1 MCSVNENDSHFVPN
15 SCYFYPPLKIN
26 NPMEENKKKLF
37 LLDAFALIYRA
48 YFAFSNNHRINSKGL
63 NTSAVFGFTNTL
75 LDVLKKEKPTHIAV
89 VFDTPEQTARH
100 IEFADYKAHREEM
113 PEDLRT
119 AIPYIIKIIEAF
131 NIPVIKKP
139 GFEADDVIGTLA
151 KMAEKKGFTTYMMT
165 PDKDYGQLVSDKIFM
180 YKPARLGNGAEIM
193 GVPEICKKWDIQ
205 NVDQVID
212 ILGLMGDSADNIPG
226 IPGVGEKTAIQLIK
240 DFGSID
246 NLLKNTDKLKGKLKE
261 KVEQNTEKA
270 IQSKWLA
277 TIICDVPV
285 ELDEKALELE
295 EPNKEALRELFVE
308 LEFRNLADKLFNG
321 SATPASTGETVAAP
335 VKVKAKS
342 SPKINPDQ
350 VDMFGQ
356 AEEITTETIESELSG
371 EFESGEVSSEEGE
384 VREAVSFKTIKE
396 IAHTYHLVDTKE
408 KREHLIKDLLNQT
421 AICFDTETTGL
432 DAHNSE
438 LVGMSFAYKV
448 SEAYYIPVPA
458 NYNEA
463 QEIVNE
469 FKPVFA
475 NERIGKTGQNIK
487 YDLSILKWY
496 GVEIKGKLFDTMVA
510 HFLIQPEMRHNMN
523 VLAETYLNYSPVSI
537 ETLIGKKG
545 KGQTSMR
552 DAAIEEI
559 KEYAA
564 EDADIT
570 LQLKNKFEPM
580 LEESHTTKL
589 FEEIEIPLIPVL
601 ADMEAEGITLDKNA
615 LKEISV
621 ELAKD
626 ILTADEEIQKLAGTP
641 FNISSP
647 KQVGDILFEILKIVE
662 KPKKTKTGQYATGED
677 ILSKLVG
684 KHEIVGKILDYREL
698 VKLKNTYVDS
708 LPLLVNPRTGRIHT
722 SYNQVVAVTGRLS
735 SDNPNLQNIP
745 IRTVRGR
752 EIRKAFVARDEHH
765 VLLSADYSQ
774 IELRIIAE
782 LSKDAG
788 MIEAFLSGQDIHKA
802 TAAKVYNISLEEVTS
817 EMRSRAK
824 MVNFGIIYG
833 ISAFGLSERL
843 NIPRKEAAEIIE
855 NYFIK
860 YPRIKAYMDESI
872 NLARERGYVETIMGR
887 RRYLRDINSNNHT
900 VRGFAER
907 NAINAPIQGS
917 AADMI
922 KIAMI
927 NIHDDFKVMTIK
939 SKRLLQVHDELVFDV
954 LKEELEDIKPII
966 KARMMNAIPGLK
978 VPMEV
983 GMGTGRNWLEAH

>member
-1 MCSVNENDSHFVPN
+1 
-15 SCYFYPPLKIN
+15 
-26 NPMEENKKKLF
+26 MEETNKKLF

-89 VFDTPEQTARH
+89 VFDTPEQTQRH

-113 PEDLRT
+113 PEDL
-119 AIPYIIKIIEAF
+119 ALSIPYIIKVIEGF
-131 NIPVIKKP
+131 NIPVLKMP

-151 KMAEKKGFTTYMMT
+151 KLAEKQGFTTYMMT

-212 ILGLMGDSADNIPG
+212 ILGLMGDASDNIPG

-246 NLLKNTDKLKGKLKE
+246 NLLQNTDKLKGKLKE
-261 KVEQNTEKA
+261 KVELNKDKA

-277 TIICDVPV
+277 TIICDVPI
-285 ELDEKALELE
+285 ELDEKALEME
-295 EPNKEALRELFVE
+295 EPNKEALKELFAE
-308 LEFRNLADKLFNG
+308 LEFRNLADRVFN
-321 SATPASTGETVAAP
+321 TPTTESLTP
-335 VKVKAKS
+335 S
-342 SPKINPDQ
+342 PSPKERGTATRKSQPVNVNQ
-350 VDMFGQ
+350 TDMFGQ
-356 AEEITTETIESELSG
+356 AEAEKI
-371 EFESGEVSSEEGE
+371 SEEKTDIELETELGNPPLSFGE
-384 VREAVSFKTIKE
+384 GAGGEALEAKTFLTIKE
-396 IAHTYHLVDTKE
+396 TTHTYHLIDTKE
-408 KREHLIKDLLNQT
+408 KRAQLIIVLSKQS

-438 LVGMSFAYKV
+438 LVGMSFAYHV

-463 QEIVNE
+463 QKIVDE
-469 FKPVFA
+469 FKPLFA
-475 NERIGKTGQNIK
+475 NENITKIGQNIK
-487 YDLSILKWY
+487 YDMSVLNWY

-510 HFLIQPEMRHNMN
+510 HFLIQPDMRHNMN
-523 VLAETYLNYSPVSI
+523 VLAETYLHYSPVSI

-545 KGQTSMR
+545 KEQSSMR
-552 DAAIEEI
+552 DAPIEEI

-570 LQLKNKFEPM
+570 LQLKDKFETM
-580 LEESHTTKL
+580 LESVHAKKL
-589 FEEIEIPLIPVL
+589 FEEIEVPLIPVL
-601 ADMEAEGITLDKNA
+601 AAMEAEGIRLDKDA
-615 LKEISV
+615 LKEIS
-621 ELAKD
+621 EGLTKD
-626 ILTADEEIQKLAGTP
+626 ILVVDTEIQTLAGTP

-647 KQVGDILFEILKIVE
+647 KQVGEILFEILKIVE

-677 ILSKLVG
+677 VLSKLLG

-708 LPLLVNPRTGRIHT
+708 LPLLVNPRTNRIHT

-745 IRTVRGR
+745 IRTERGR
-752 EIRKAFVARDEHH
+752 EIRKAFVPRDENYI
-765 VLLSADYSQ
+765 LLSADYSQ

-788 MIEAFLSGQDIHKA
+788 MIEAFQSGQDIHKA
-802 TAAKVYNISLEEVTS
+802 TAAKVYNVSLEEVTS
-817 EMRSRAK
+817 DMRSRAK

-855 NYFIK
+855 NYFAK
-860 YPRIKAYMDESI
+860 YSRIKEYMDESI
-872 NLARERGYVETIMGR
+872 ALAKEKGYVETIMGR
-887 RRYLRDINSNNHT
+887 RRYLRDINSGNHT

-927 NIHDDFKVMTIK
+927 NIHKDFKEKNFK
-939 SKRLLQVHDELVFDV
+939 SKMLLQVHDELVFDV
-954 LKEELEDIKPII
+954 WKEELEIIQPII
-966 KARMMNAIPGLK
+966 RDRMMNAIPSLT

-983 GMGTGRNWLEAH
+983 GMGTGLNWLEAH

>member
-1 MCSVNENDSHFVPN
+1 
-15 SCYFYPPLKIN
+15 
-26 NPMEENKKKLF
+26 MEETNKKLF

-75 LDVLKKEKPTHIAV
+75 LDVLKKEKPTHMAV
-89 VFDTPEQTARH
+89 VFDTPEQTVRH

-113 PEDLRT
+113 PEDLRK
-119 AIPYIIKIIEAF
+119 AIPYIIKVIEGF
-131 NIPVIKKP
+131 RIPVIKKA
-139 GFEADDVIGTLA
+139 GYEADDVIGTLA
-151 KMAEKKGFTTYMMT
+151 KMAEQKGFTTYMMT

-180 YKPARLGNGAEIM
+180 YKPARMGNGAEIM
-193 GVPEICKKWDIQ
+193 GVPEICAKWDIQ
-205 NVDQVID
+205 NVNQVID
-212 ILGLMGDSADNIPG
+212 ILGLMGDASDNIPG

-246 NLLKNTDKLKGKLKE
+246 NLLQNTDKLKGKLKE
-261 KVEQNTEKA
+261 KVEMNKDKA

-285 ELDEKALELE
+285 ELDENTLIME
-295 EPNKEALRELFVE
+295 EPDKEALRELFAE
-308 LEFRNLADKLFNG
+308 LEFRNLADKLFNTG
-321 SATPASTGETVAAP
+321 TAPNSPEKEGVATRE
-335 VKVKAKS
+335 KAK
-342 SPKINPDQ
+342 PKVVKINPDQ
-350 VDMFGQ
+350 MDMFGQ
-356 AEEITTETIESELSG
+356 AEETPNQGEEAIESTSGNAPLSFG
-371 EFESGEVSSEEGE
+371 EGEGGEVFSEGS
-384 VREAVSFKTIKE
+384 EATFLTIKDT
-396 IAHTYHLVDTKE
+396 AHTYHLIDTKE
-408 KREHLIKDLLNQT
+408 KREQLIAALSQQSSF
-421 AICFDTETTGL
+421 CFDTETTGL
-432 DAHNSE
+432 DAHTAE
-438 LVGMSFAYKV
+438 LVGMSFSIKP
-448 SEAYYIPVPA
+448 SEAYYVPVPA
-458 NYNEA
+458 LRSEA
-463 QEIVNE
+463 QEVVNE
-469 FKPVFA
+469 FKSLFA
-475 NERIGKTGQNIK
+475 NEAITKIGQNIK
-487 YDLSILKWY
+487 YDLSVLKWY

-510 HFLIQPEMRHNMN
+510 HFLIQPDMRHNMN
-523 VLAETYLNYSPVSI
+523 VLAETYLHYSPVSI

-545 KGQTSMR
+545 KDQTSMR
-552 DAAIEEI
+552 DVASELI
-559 KEYAA
+559 KEYAG

-580 LEESHTTKL
+580 LAETQTTKL

-601 ADMEAEGITLDKNA
+601 AAMEAEGIALDKQA
-615 LKEISV
+615 LKEIS
-621 ELAKD
+621 EGLSTD
-626 ILTADEEIQKLAGTP
+626 ILKVDAEIQALAGTP

-647 KQVGDILFEILKIVE
+647 KQVGEVLFEVLKIVE

-677 ILSKLVG
+677 VLSKLVG
-684 KHEIVGKILDYREL
+684 KHEIIGKILDYREL
-698 VKLKNTYVDS
+698 MKLKNTYVDT
-708 LPLLVNPRTGRIHT
+708 LPLLVNPRTNRIHT

-745 IRTVRGR
+745 IRTDRGK
-752 EIRKAFVARDEHH
+752 EIRKAFVARDENYI
-765 VLLSADYSQ
+765 LLSADYSQ

-782 LSKDAG
+782 LSGDTG
-788 MIEAFLSGQDIHKA
+788 MIEAFQCGLDIHKA
-802 TAAKVYNISLEEVTS
+802 TAAKVYNVELNDVTS

-855 NYFIK
+855 NYFAK
-860 YPRIKAYMDESI
+860 YPRIKSYMDESI
-872 NLARERGYVETIMGR
+872 EVAKEKGYVETIMGR
-887 RRYLRDINSNNHT
+887 RRYLRDINSSNHT

-927 NIHDDFKVMTIK
+927 NIHHDFKLNNFK
-939 SKRLLQVHDELVFDV
+939 SKMLLQVHDELVFDV
-954 LKEELEDIKPII
+954 WKEELEIVKPII
-966 KARMMNAIPGLK
+966 RERMMNAIPSLT